1 MKQDFPFKVHFLL
14 DEFEVFLFKVE
25 EASLLFQIVFNRQ
38 VSWFDT
44 NVVFLTVDHFI
55 KRKNL
60 GIDGTIVLSP
70 YKIIRLLEKVI
81 LDP

>member
-1 MKQDFPFKVHFLL
+1 MKQDFLFKVHFLL
-14 DEFEVFLFKVE
+14 DEFDVFLFKVE
-25 EASLLFQIVFNRQ
+25 EAFLLVQIVFNRQ

-60 GIDGTIVLSP
+60 GIDGTMVLSP

>member
-1 MKQDFPFKVHFLL
+1 MEQDFPFIVHFLL
-14 DEFEVFLFKVE
+14 DEFKVFLSMVG

-44 NVVFLTVDHFI
+44 NVEFLTVDHFI

-60 GIDGTIVLSP
+60 VIDGTMVFSP
-70 YKIIRLLEKVI
+70 Y
-81 LDP
+81 

>member
-44 NVVFLTVDHFI
+44 NVVFLTVDPFI

-60 GIDGTIVLSP
+60 GIDGTMVFSP
-70 YKIIRLLEKVI
+70 S
-81 LDP
+81 